1 MQAEDELKRMIIDY
15 RNSIKSSLDKEAL
28 NEIDIYIEKV
38 LDDMQPVLK
47 ILNKLNG
54 NTVLLAQL
62 KKQLDTHIRE
72 NKWQEKLL
80 NRSSTQ

>member
-1 MQAEDELKRMIIDY
+1 MQAEDELKSMIIDY
-15 RNSIKSSLDKEAL
+15 RNSIKSSLDNEAL

-54 NTVLLAQL
+54 NTELLAQL